1 MNFTISGF
9 KCFNQE
15 TSFDL
20 NRLTLLTG
28 ANSGG
33 KSSVIQALLLTKKAS
48 ESRNNEMSFS
58 DAEYALDLGSY
69 DDVVSRESSGDM
81 TFSLGNA
88 LWGIN
93 ADEVDEKGEIA
104 KFNTEQISELKSI
117 LNDFSFLAADRKP
130 PSYQYQYV
138 KNDVDLCDCH
148 GENVGNVLNKHGGDN
163 ICADRSLNCAE
174 NKLKLIMDEWV
185 DYIFPDVELMIENV
199 GSSMYKIMEHGKN
212 AATNIGFGITY
223 ALPIIINGLLA
234 KKDGW
239 LVVENPEAHLHP
251 KAQSNMGY
259 FLACMAAAGV
269 RVVAETHSEHIVNGV
284 RRFALR
290 QNSQLKPEDISI
302 YFFKNNCGERDIEKI
317 SVESDGNLSDLPVD
331 FFDQVRQDMYT
342 IIKLGSQ
349 HTHE

>member
-48 ESRNNEMSFS
+48 ESNRSEISFF
-58 DAEYALDLGSY
+58 DAEYALDLGKY
-69 DDVVSRESSGDM
+69 DDVVCRGSNGDM
-81 TFSLGNA
+81 SFDLDGA
-88 LWGIN
+88 QWGIKL
-93 ADEVDEKGEIA
+93 DDVDLTGNKI
-104 KFNTEQISELKSI
+104 KFRTEHFDVLKQKFSS
-117 LNDFSFLAADRKP
+117 DFLFLAADRTP
-130 PSYQYQYV
+130 PHYEYKYV
-138 KNDVDLCDCH
+138 KDDVDCCNCH
-148 GENVGNVLNKHGGDN
+148 GDNVGNVLDKHGGDD
-163 ICADRSLNCAE
+163 ITFDRSFIGVK
-174 NKLKLIMDEWV
+174 NKLQLLMNEWV
-185 DYIFPDVELMIENV
+185 DYIFPGVALVKKNTGDD
-199 GSSMYKIMEHGKN
+199 SYKVKDHDLFV
-212 AATNIGFGITY
+212 ATNIGFGITY

-302 YFFKNNCGERDIEKI
+302 YFFKKNCGERDIEKI
-317 SVESDGNLSDLPVD
+317 SVEADGNLSDLPVD

-342 IIKLGSQ
+342 IIQLGSQ
-349 HTHE
+349 RS